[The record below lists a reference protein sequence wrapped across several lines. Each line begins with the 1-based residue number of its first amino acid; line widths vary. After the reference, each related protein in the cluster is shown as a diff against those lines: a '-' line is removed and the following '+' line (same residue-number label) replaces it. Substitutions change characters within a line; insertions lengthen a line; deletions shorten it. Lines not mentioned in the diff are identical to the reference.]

1 MKRKTTSPWRTH
13 ITVGS
18 GATAALGASAAWTAM
33 AFLVPHAG
41 LVFSEL
47 AVIIGVW
54 GLFIRAMA
62 RRRSVVA

>member
-1 MKRKTTSPWRTH
+1 
-13 ITVGS
+13 
-18 GATAALGASAAWTAM
+18 M